1 MTKAKMLII
10 MMLICAITIVF
21 PNIVK
26 AETTTETI
34 TYEKIVTSTNGSV
47 EFLIKGLKLEEGAS
61 YQWAIEKSKDA
72 QITNWY
78 DVLAPEYTTGNIKI
92 TLLVDNKNQLEIL
105 KSTDTAYITVRK
117 VGETINL
124 LENYNVDLSLP
135 LLKDF
140 SINKSSSYR
149 SAPDNEAY
157 NINTIYGINASNVSF
172 KWEKITDADIVNNYI
187 DNNHDLSGLNLKGKE
202 GFPSLSDTSWKS
214 VHQKGFPYSEEL
226 GVIYNKEVPTE
237 DGLYY
242 LWLKGSSSDVKT
254 LYGQAVLEVGEVTKI
269 NTTPNNNNSNNSN
282 NNNNQNQQ
290 TPGSSN
296 NQNNN
301 QNNQG
306 QQANQNNNNQKQDNT
321 TATGTLPK
329 AGLTVGTTTTLIV
342 VLGIAIFGFYKYNKL
357 KDIK

>member
-1 MTKAKMLII
+1 MTKVKMLII
-10 MMLICAITIVF
+10 MMLICAITISI
-21 PNIVK
+21 PNIVR

-34 TYEKIVTSTNGSV
+34 TSEKIVTSTNGSV
-47 EFLIKGLKLEEGAS
+47 EFIIKGLKLENGAS

-92 TLLVDNKNQLEIL
+92 TVSVNNKNQLEIL

-117 VGETINL
+117 VGETTNL
-124 LENYNVDLSLP
+124 LEKYNVDLSLP
-135 LLKDF
+135 LLKSF
-140 SINKSSSYR
+140 EVIKSQFFNR
-149 SAPDNEAY
+149 GVPNNPAFEM
-157 NINTIYGINASNVSF
+157 TTVYGINKENVQY
-172 KWEKITDADIVNNYI
+172 KWEKITDANIVNKYI

-202 GFPSLSDTSWKS
+202 SFPSLSDTSWKS
-214 VHQKGFPYSEEL
+214 VNGTRTK
-226 GVIYNKEVPTE
+226 PTILNENLPAE

-242 LWLKGSSSDVKT
+242 LWLKGSANDVKT
-254 LYGQAVLEVGEVTKI
+254 IYGQAILEVGEVTKI
-269 NTTPNNNNSNNSN
+269 NTTPNNNSNNSN
-282 NNNNQNQQ
+282 SNNNQNQQ

-329 AGLTVGTTTTLIV
+329 AGLTVGVTTTLIV
-342 VLGIAIFGFYKYNKL
+342 VLGIAIFVYFKYNKL